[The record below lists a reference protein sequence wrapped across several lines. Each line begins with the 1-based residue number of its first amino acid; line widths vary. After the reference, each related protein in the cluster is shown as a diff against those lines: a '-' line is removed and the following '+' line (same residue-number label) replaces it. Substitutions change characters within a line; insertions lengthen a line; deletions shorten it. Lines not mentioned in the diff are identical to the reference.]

1 MKQIRVREEEAGQ
14 RLDRLLSRYL
24 KEAPKSFL
32 YKMMRKKN
40 ITLNGKKADG
50 GEKVQAG
57 DEIRVFLSDGT
68 WEKFAGPV
76 QAASAYPVTDLEI
89 LYEDAHILLVN
100 KPAGML
106 AQKAKPED
114 VSLNEY
120 VLGYLEQKGRWKEG
134 AGDGTSPEPDCVN
147 REGASLE
154 AARVNGEGASSE
166 TEKAVRVNYT
176 FRPSVCNRLDRN
188 TSGIVICGTSVA
200 GLRKMSELLRDRN
213 VHKYY
218 QCLAAGRLTEEQR
231 IRGYLQKD
239 PGTNRVRVLAE
250 EQKGAAPI
258 ETAYR
263 PLRVFA
269 DCTLLEVLLV
279 TGRSHQIRAHLA
291 SVGHPIIGDYKYGDP
306 KTNRDYRRRYGLSCQ
321 LLHAGRLEFP
331 VMDGLFSHLSGRVFT
346 AEPPARMQEILKD
359 AEKRT

>member
-50 GEKVQAG
+50 SEKVQAG
-57 DEIRVFLSDGT
+57 DEIRAFLSDET
-68 WEKFAGPV
+68 WEKFAGSMETVP
-76 QAASAYPVTDLEI
+76 SHPVTELEI
-89 LYEDAHILLVN
+89 IYEDSHILLVN

-106 AQKAKPED
+106 TQKAKPED

-120 VLGYLEQKGRWKEG
+120 VLGYLERKGRWKEE
-134 AGDGTSPEPDCVN
+134 T
-147 REGASLE
+147 
-154 AARVNGEGASSE
+154 SSE
-166 TEKAVRVNYT
+166 TGETVCVNYT

-200 GLRKMSELLRDRN
+200 GLRKMAELLRDRN
-213 VHKYY
+213 MHKYY
-218 QCLAAGRLTEEQR
+218 QCLVAGRLTEEQR

-239 PGTNRVRVLAE
+239 PETNRVRVLAE
-250 EQKGAAPI
+250 EQSDAAPI
-258 ETAYR
+258 ETAFR

-269 DCTLLEVLLV
+269 DCTLLEVLLI

-291 SVGHPIIGDYKYGDP
+291 SMGYPVIGDHKYGNP
-306 KTNRDYRRRYGLSCQ
+306 KINQDYKRKYGLSCQ

-331 VMDGLFSHLSGRVFT
+331 SMDGPFSHLSGRVFT
-346 AEPPARMQEILKD
+346 AEPPALMKEIIKD